1 MNNEKKFYTCKYDRP
16 FKEIF
21 LNEQNKHLLKGL
33 LETILKTE
41 IDKIELKPSELN
53 SNNINIKRKYLDA
66 LIYVKGKKIG
76 IEVNSNAEEN
86 YLRPR
91 NASFI
96 FNIYSSHTIVGETY
110 NEDTDIIQIN
120 LSYNLKDK
128 EKMRVYKL
136 RDKEGKEY
144 IKNLYIYEINMD
156 YYRELWYNEK
166 KEITNEKY
174 LVMLDLGL
182 EELKKFSKKEKVVG
196 EYMDKLEKLNKDP
209 EFYQYMSHEEDE
221 RKIYNSRMYEAEQ
234 KGLQKGLNKGLKEG
248 IEKGMEKGMERGSKN
263 KSIEIAANF
272 KNLGIDIETISKA
285 TGLSKEEIEKL

>member
-1 MNNEKKFYTCKYDRP
+1 MEKKFYTCKYDRP

-33 LETILKTE
+33 LETILKTK
-41 IDKIELKPSELN
+41 IDKIELQPAELN

-96 FNIYSSHTIVGETY
+96 FNIYSSHTQVGETY

-120 LSYNLKDK
+120 LSYGLKDK
-128 EKMRVYKL
+128 EKIRVYKL
-136 RDKEGKEY
+136 RDETGKEY
-144 IKNLYIYEINMD
+144 VKNLYIYEINMD
-156 YYRELWYNEK
+156 YYRELWYNK
-166 KEITNEKY
+166 KKKAEDLKY

-182 EELKKFSKKEKVVG
+182 DELKKFAKKEKVVG
-196 EYMDKLEKLNKDP
+196 EYMDKLEKLNKNP
-209 EFYQYMSHEEDE
+209 KFYQYMTQEEDE
-221 RKIYNSRMYEAEQ
+221 RKINNTRMYEAEQ
-234 KGLQKGLNKGLKEG
+234 SGLKKG
-248 IEKGMEKGMERGSKN
+248 IEQGSLN
-263 KSIEIAANF
+263 KSIEVAT
-272 KNLGIDIETISKA
+272 NLKKIGVDIETISKA

>member
-41 IDKIELKPSELN
+41 IDKIELKSSELN

-156 YYRELWYNEK
+156 YYRELWYNER
-166 KEITNEKY
+166 EELTEEKY

-182 EELKKFSKKEKVVG
+182 EELKKFSKKEKVVE

-221 RKIYNSRMYEAEQ
+221 RKIYNSRMYEAKQ
-234 KGLQKGLNKGLKEG
+234 SG
-248 IEKGMEKGMERGSKN
+248 IEEGRTVT
-263 KSIEIAANF
+263 ATNF

>member
-1 MNNEKKFYTCKYDRP
+1 MQFV
-16 FKEIF
+16 I
-21 LNEQNKHLLKGL
+21 HLLKGL

-234 KGLQKGLNKGLKEG
+234 KGLQKGLNKGLQEG
-248 IEKGMEKGMERGSKN
+248 IEKGMEKGMERGMEKGSKN
-263 KSIEIAANF
+263 KSIEIATNF